1 MCGISGVISQNQ
13 TDIHYD
19 LLESL
24 FHIQHRGQDS
34 VGICVFDKDYSHLI
48 QKEGLVD
55 SLWYDTKNIKGNIGI
70 GQVRYPTSGVMNHNE
85 IQPFF
90 SKNQKF
96 SLCHNGNISNYNE
109 LCNHNLILET
119 KSDTE
124 FIFKFIEK
132 ELSLLENINDSNIIT
147 IIQKLSNILIGSFSI
162 ILCIQNYGIIGFKD
176 PYGIKP
182 LVYGKKDNYYMM
194 NSETIALDALGYEV
208 VEEIKGGE
216 IICIHNDLTISKT
229 QYANF
234 IQKPCIFEWIYIQR
248 AESVFHSV
256 PVYEARLK
264 LGEYLGFK
272 IQKEINCNDIDMI
285 IPIPETSKPV
295 AIKIAEVLKKPYRDC
310 ILKNRYIT
318 RTFIMDNN
326 YKRNKNIERKFG
338 VAKSIICNKNIIIV
352 DDSIVRGNTIK
363 KVVELLHKNGAN
375 KIIVASCAPPIYYP
389 NYYGIDIKTKEELI
403 LNQKQICEIEK
414 EYNIEKIIYQSLN
427 DMTQAITSINPLIT
441 NFEMSIFNGIYL

>member
-1 MCGISGVISQNQ
+1 MCGISGVISPNKN
-13 TDIHYD
+13 DIHYD

-34 VGICVFDKDYSHLI
+34 VGICVFDNNEKHLI

-55 SLWYDTKNIKGNIGI
+55 SLWNDTKNIKGNIGI
-70 GQVRYPTSGVMNHNE
+70 GQVRYPTSGNMNHNE
-85 IQPFF
+85 IQPFL
-90 SKNQKF
+90 SNNQNF
-96 SLCHNGNISNYNE
+96 SLCHNGNIANYNN
-109 LCNHNLILET
+109 LCDHNLILET

-132 ELSLLENINDSNIIT
+132 ELELLENINDNNIVC

-162 ILCIQNYGIIGFKD
+162 ILCIKNYGLVGFKD

-182 LVYGKKDNYYMM
+182 LVYGKKDNYFMM

-229 QYANF
+229 QYANYN
-234 IQKPCIFEWIYIQR
+234 QKPCIFEWIYIQR
-248 AESVFHSV
+248 AESVFHNV

-264 LGEYLGFK
+264 LGEKLGLK
-272 IQKEINCNDIDMI
+272 ILNEINSNDIDMV

-295 AIKIAEVLKKPYRDC
+295 AIKIAEILGKPYRDC

-338 VAKSIICNKNIIIV
+338 VAKSIIRNKNIVIV
-352 DDSIVRGNTIK
+352 DDSIVRGNTIR
-363 KVVELLHKNGAN
+363 KVVELLHKNDAN
-375 KIIVASCAPPIYYP
+375 KIFVASCAPPIYYP

-414 EYNIEKIIYQSLN
+414 DYNIEKLIYQSID
-427 DMTQAITSINPLIT
+427 DMTQAITSINPSIKD
-441 NFEMSIFNGIYL
+441 FEMSIFNGIYI